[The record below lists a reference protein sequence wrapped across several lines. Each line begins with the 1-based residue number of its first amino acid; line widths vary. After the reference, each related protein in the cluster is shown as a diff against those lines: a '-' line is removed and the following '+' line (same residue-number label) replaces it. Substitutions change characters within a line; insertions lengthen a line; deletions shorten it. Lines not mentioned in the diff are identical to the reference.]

1 MGRSLSLG
9 LALIVIAL
17 GGCGVAS
24 TVSGGAQ
31 GISRR
36 IFEGSEARRARHVAE
51 DDSKC
56 RELGFK
62 PGTEAYG
69 NCRLQAEQIRATN
82 AAAASANRS
91 VTCRPDYAGGV
102 RCR

>member
-9 LALIVIAL
+9 LTLIVTAL

-24 TVSGGAQ
+24 SVSNSGQA
-31 GISRR
+31 ISRS
-36 IFEGSEARRARHVAE
+36 IFESSEARRARHEAE
-51 DDSKC
+51 DDAKC

-82 AAAASANRS
+82 AAADRS
-91 VTCRPDYAGGV
+91 VTCRQDYAGGV